1 MPNEDNKI
9 IEYNH
14 GEMSLKFPAIIYADF
29 ARKNVFMS
37 KQPWNI
43 LYPEKS

>member
-37 KQPWNI
+37 KQSWNI

>member
-14 GEMSLKFPAIIYADF
+14 GEMSLKFPAIIYADLE
-29 ARKNVFMS
+29 RKNAFMS
-37 KQPWNI
+37 KQSWNI